1 MAIAND
7 KDLKQVLE
15 NLPVEE
21 QRQLA
26 ARFVESVQYLS
37 DEPIIKQA
45 LEVVK
50 NRERTPVELEGAYK
64 NVKSLAVKTYTACG
78 ENADWSAQAAHFV
91 AQAAKACLTPED
103 QLDSKQSLAW
113 QSAIQARM
121 AKNCAMIENEEE
133 VIDNEAQK
141 QYQIVNESETAG

>member
-1 MAIAND
+1 MVITND
-7 KDLKQVLE
+7 KELKQALKK
-15 NLPVEE
+15 LPIED

-26 ARFVESVQYLS
+26 ARFVESVLYLS
-37 DEPIIKQA
+37 NEPSIKRA
-45 LEVVK
+45 LDVVK
-50 NRERTPVELEGAYK
+50 NKERTPVEFEDAYK

-91 AQAAKACLTPED
+91 AEAAKACLTPEE
-103 QLDSKQSLAW
+103 QLDPKQSLAW

-141 QYQIVNESETAG
+141 QYQIVNESGS

>member
-1 MAIAND
+1 MVITND
-7 KDLKQVLE
+7 KDLKQALA
-15 NLPVEE
+15 NLSIED

-26 ARFVESVQYLS
+26 ARFVESVLYLS
-37 DEPIIKQA
+37 NEPIIKRA
-45 LEVVK
+45 LDVVK
-50 NRERTPVELEGAYK
+50 NRERTPVEFEDAYK

-78 ENADWSAQAAHFV
+78 ENADWSAQAAQFV
-91 AQAAKACLTPED
+91 AEAAKACLTPED

-141 QYQIVNESETAG
+141 QYQIVNESGS